1 MTKKRI
7 RKHNL
12 KMDSKTPLRLASI
25 DIGSNAI
32 RLFVGQHALN
42 GRITV
47 LKDTRASVRLG
58 KDAFSAGYIRPQ
70 TLNELAKELTHFRLI
85 CEALKVK
92 RIRAVGTSALRD
104 SANSRRVIDQIRKR
118 AGIDIKLINGHL
130 EASLLHKAVSHAV
143 DIRKKNSLLLDM
155 GGGSLEVVMS
165 RNGRLLSKHS
175 LPLGAVR
182 LLSKVSR
189 RHQYE
194 DVAQWVRTPLYRLR
208 SKLLGP
214 RQTPVEL
221 MVGTGG
227 NLRALGKLCFR
238 LGLSRTRNR
247 FHRDHLERL
256 SQRLFA
262 LNMQDRMKRFQLRKD
277 RADVILPAAV
287 VTLEMMR
294 IFEINEIVVPN
305 VGLKNGIFWDGWNAR
320 GQENPGKE
328 LTHFKKSLTAVNR
341 A

>member
-1 MTKKRI
+1 ME
-7 RKHNL
+7 HEA
-12 KMDSKTPLRLASI
+12 PLRLASI

-32 RLFVGQHALN
+32 RLLVGQHSSN
-42 GRITV
+42 GRITI
-47 LKDTRASVRLG
+47 LEDQRASVRLG
-58 KDAFSAGYIRPQ
+58 KDAFSAGYIRPR
-70 TLNELAKELTHFRLI
+70 TLLDLERALNHFRTV
-85 CEALKVK
+85 CEDLKVN

-104 SANSRRVIDQIRKR
+104 STNSRRVIDQLKKR
-118 AGIDIKLINGHL
+118 TGIDVKLINGRL

-143 DIRKKNSLLLDM
+143 DISNKSSLLLDM

-165 RNGRLLSKHS
+165 RNGKLITKQS
-175 LPLGAVR
+175 LPLGTVR

-189 RHQYE
+189 KHQYE
-194 DVAQWVRTPLYRLR
+194 DIAQWVRTPLYRLR
-208 SKLLGP
+208 LDLLG
-214 RQTPVEL
+214 RQQNLVEL

-238 LGLSRTRNR
+238 LGLSRSRNR
-247 FHRDHLERL
+247 FHRDHLEVL

-262 LNMQDRMKRFQLRKD
+262 LNLQDRMKRFQLRND

-305 VGLKNGIFWDGWNAR
+305 VGLKNGLFWDAIERVR
-320 GQENPGKE
+320 G
-328 LTHFKKSLTAVNR
+328 KKLAVR
-341 A
+341 RK